1 MLAARAEGRRGQLVA
16 ADDIASVRVRHSV
29 AANVRQEDEHE
40 DCGYAPQGEAE
51 HSIYVRE
58 GREEQRVEHFRRPR
72 RTGET

>member
-1 MLAARAEGRRGQLVA
+1 M
-16 ADDIASVRVRHSV
+16 